1 MRNKLRVIY
10 NPFVWIAGW
19 KAFIIGAI
27 VVSLS
32 VVIACYGNQYY
43 QGTMNVRL
51 VSKANLGYAFL
62 SQFVSLFY
70 TIFLFFI
77 AGKVYSKG
85 VRFQDVLG
93 TVTLARYPYIIPAFF
108 GYFMDFD
115 KMNDIT
121 MDILSGKLDGIMS
134 GLVFL
139 TAIGIVMLIVVVWYI
154 ALLWNAF
161 RVSTDIKGGKGIAV
175 FIIVLILS
183 DLLYYGSM
191 FLISKFILS

>member
-1 MRNKLRVIY
+1 MRNKLRVIC

-43 QGTMNVRL
+43 QGAMNVRL

-62 SQFVSLFY
+62 SQFVGLFY
-70 TIFLFFI
+70 MISLFFI

-93 TVTLARYPYIIPAFF
+93 TVTLARYPYIIPAIF

-191 FLISKFILS
+191 FLINKFILS